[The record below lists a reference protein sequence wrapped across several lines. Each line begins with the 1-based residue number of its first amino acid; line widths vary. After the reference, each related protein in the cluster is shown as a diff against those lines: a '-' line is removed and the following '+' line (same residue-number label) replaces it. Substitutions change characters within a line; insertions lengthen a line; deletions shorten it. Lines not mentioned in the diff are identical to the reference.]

1 MEHILLWRRAV
12 IGALGLH
19 VLGAVFLGII
29 GWHMSQS
36 LQQDSYEIDL
46 SINQNQLQ
54 AENASFAPPLTQ
66 TDIAAR
72 VTAAMHDVKASGD
85 TSSTNAG
92 SHAGGNN
99 IPAGG
104 TTTTHSI
111 DTTPVQGAQVM
122 AGQGTMAVPM
132 GSGSGQGVGGD
143 YDGAGTGTGGGTGI
157 GDGTGSGYG
166 EGEGSGEGSGGGS
179 FDGDG
184 FWSAVNSSKIYPAQ
198 AVKRGIEGSVTVRV
212 ELDGDG
218 NLLSATVVN
227 SSGSRILE
235 QAAVRAVE
243 RATPYPN
250 ASGQTQVVD
259 VPLQFQLVD

>member
-1 MEHILLWRRAV
+1 MEHIFLWRRAV
-12 IGALGLH
+12 IGSLGVH
-19 VLGAVFLGII
+19 IMGAVFLGII

-46 SINQNQLQ
+46 SINQDQVQ
-54 AENASFAPPLTQ
+54 AEKTSFAPPLTQ

-72 VTAAMHDVKASGD
+72 VTAAMHDVKASGES
-85 TSSTNAG
+85 SSTDAG

-99 IPAGG
+99 MSAGG
-104 TTTTHSI
+104 TTTTHST
-111 DTTPVQGAQVM
+111 DTVPVQGAQVT
-122 AGQGTMAVPM
+122 AGQGTMGVPR
-132 GSGSGQGVGGD
+132 GSAGGQGVGGD

-157 GDGTGSGYG
+157 GDGAGSGYG
-166 EGEGSGEGSGGGS
+166 EGDGAGYGTGGS

-184 FWSAVNSSKIYPAQ
+184 FWSAVNSSKTYPAQ

-212 ELDGDG
+212 ELDGGG
-218 NLLSATVVN
+218 NLLSATVVS